1 MYENVG
7 MECLSPESSNHSLP
21 KRNGLSF
28 LWRKETI
35 FIYFMVITFAVYER
49 EQNWPLSNN
58 TPLIFV
64 RNLGDSLFSGK

>member
-7 MECLSPESSNHSLP
+7 IECLSPESSNYSLP

-28 LWRKETI
+28 LWQKETI

-49 EQNWPLSNN
+49 EQIGPLKQHAINFC
-58 TPLIFV
+58 PKFG
-64 RNLGDSLFSGK
+64 R

>member
-49 EQNWPLSNN
+49 EQNWPPSNN